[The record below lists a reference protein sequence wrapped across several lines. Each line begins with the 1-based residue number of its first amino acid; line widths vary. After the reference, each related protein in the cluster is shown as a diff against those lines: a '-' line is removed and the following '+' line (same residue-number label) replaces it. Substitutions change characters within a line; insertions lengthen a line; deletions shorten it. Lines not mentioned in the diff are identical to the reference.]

1 MGELLYRYGP
11 AALAWALFCSR
22 RSGDDPARRCVRWV
36 LLGLAVSLTAL
47 SPAVYALVGDISG
60 VGHLARLVGHGA
72 MLFAAWA
79 AHEFLS
85 HMNGLGRGSRWHA
98 WWIAG
103 AFAVMCVLFAS
114 APDLY
119 PDEPGVLEYCVVYL
133 AGQAPAFG
141 NVIRLGLR
149 YARAADAPAL
159 RIGMRLVAAG
169 AAGALAYLAN
179 KVVLTAAARFGFDY
193 PAGRTVLVS
202 TVLPTAAHVLVLVGA
217 TLPAIVGWLQRYRHF
232 QRLGPLWRALYEA
245 DPAIALDPPATP
257 DLLALRGLRLR
268 LYRRVIEIRDGLL
281 ALRPYREQ
289 HVAAVARERAR
300 SAGLRGA
307 RLDATVEAAT
317 VAAALRS
324 RAAGDPPA
332 DPDTPVTGGADLAS
346 DTAFLSLVAR
356 AFRKEHAGRNR
367 AGSVARL
374 SADG

>member
-1 MGELLYRYGP
+1 
-11 AALAWALFCSR
+11 
-22 RSGDDPARRCVRWV
+22 
-36 LLGLAVSLTAL
+36 
-47 SPAVYALVGDISG
+47 VYALVGDVSG
-60 VGHLARLVGHGA
+60 VGHLARLIGHGA

-79 AHEFLS
+79 ASEFLS

-103 AFAVMCVLFAS
+103 AFAVMCALFAS
-114 APDLY
+114 APDLF

-169 AAGALAYLAN
+169 AAGALLYLAN

-193 PAGRTVLVS
+193 PAGQTVVVS
-202 TVLPTAAHVLVLVGA
+202 KVLPAAAHVLVLVGA
-217 TLPAIVGWLQRYRHF
+217 TLPATVGWLARYRHF

-281 ALRPYREQ
+281 ALHPYREQ
-289 HVAAVARERAR
+289 EVAAAARDRASR
-300 SAGLRGA
+300 AGLRGV
-307 RLDATVEAAT
+307 RRDAAVEAAT

-324 RAAGDPPA
+324 RAAGNPPA
-332 DPDTPVTGGADLAS
+332 TADVAVTGGSDLES
-346 DTAFLSLVAR
+346 DTAFLSRVAR
-356 AFRKEHAGRNR
+356 AYRKEHAVRNH
-367 AGSVARL
+367 AGSGARL